1 MEAETCL
8 TSMWVVE
15 SLVGRVVET
24 LAVGVRPDAVSAE
37 DAAEIL
43 AVAGRLKDMCAGIE
57 TLFLARAAESPR
69 FAPSGGESRED
80 KVARATRRTTRAA
93 KRAMATSKAAN
104 ESPTLGDAMRRGD
117 LSERQS
123 EQIADATRHDPAAIP
138 DLIGKAHTEDAK
150 GLADAC
156 ARVKAASEPDPDG
169 QRARIHAKRK
179 LSHWT
184 DADGARCGFWK
195 MTPEAAAE
203 VEHVLDAY
211 TNAEFKRAR
220 AEGRREP
227 FEAYRADGLLR
238 AMRAAA
244 GGSADD
250 VVPVRKELVIR
261 VDHSAFTRGH
271 THPGEVCEIRGL
283 GPVPVSVARE
293 IAADAFLKA
302 LFHDGTEI
310 KLVKH
315 HGRHIPAE
323 LRTALLDKHQVC
335 VDPGCNRCQG
345 LELDHFDPVAQG
357 GETSSRNV
365 GPKCKPGHK
374 AKTRT
379 DNARTR
385 AMKDA
390 GTLPPRPPPRPT
402 RRARAAPNERVSGE
416 PPPDQLVPTAERAPD
431 PPSGVTLFD
440 AAQRDADPTPADAE
454 RAADVHTTWRQVMR
468 DGGPPPDCDPFS
480 DEGVRYR

>member
-1 MEAETCL
+1 MEAGTCL
-8 TSMWVVE
+8 TSIREVE
-15 SLVGRVVET
+15 GLVGRVVEA
-24 LAVGVRPDAVSAE
+24 LAVGVRPDSVSAE
-37 DAAEIL
+37 EAAEML
-43 AVAGRLKDMCAGIE
+43 LVACRLKDMCAGIE
-57 TLFLARAAESPR
+57 TLLLSRAAEAPR

-80 KVARATRRTTRAA
+80 KVARATRRTARAA
-93 KRAMATSKAAN
+93 KRAMATSKVAN

-117 LSERQS
+117 LSEGQA
-123 EQIADATRHDPAAIP
+123 EQIADAAKHDPASISE
-138 DLIGKAHTEDAK
+138 LIGKARSEDAK

-156 ARVKAASEPDPDG
+156 ARVKAASEPDPEEERRRI
-169 QRARIHAKRK
+169 QARRK
-179 LSHWT
+179 VSHWT
-184 DADGARCGFWK
+184 DHDGARCGFWK

-211 TNAEFKRAR
+211 TNAEFRKAR

-227 FEAYRADGLLR
+227 FEAYRADGLVA

-244 GGSADD
+244 AGGDGG
-250 VVPVRKELVIR
+250 VPVRKELVIR

-293 IAADAFLKA
+293 IADDAFLKA

-315 HGRHIPAE
+315 YGRHIPAE

-357 GETSSRNV
+357 GETSDANV
-365 GPKCKPGHK
+365 GPKCKPSHK
-374 AKTRT
+374 AKTRA

-385 AMKDA
+385 EMKDA
-390 GTLPPRPPPRPT
+390 GTLPPRPPRPKK
-402 RRARAAPNERVSGE
+402 RGRAMPNERRS
-416 PPPDQLVPTAERAPD
+416 AD
-431 PPSGVTLFD
+431 PPSDRASRRPSGRPQATELFD
-440 AAQRDADPTPADAE
+440 ADQID
-454 RAADVHTTWRQVMR
+454 TTWRRVMH

-480 DEGVRYR
+480 DEGLRYR

>member
-1 MEAETCL
+1 MEATTRARSLRE
-8 TSMWVVE
+8 VE
-15 SLVGRVVET
+15 ALMARVVGSLAGGIRPDEVSADEAADL
-24 LAVGVRPDAVSAE
+24 LAVLVRV
-37 DAAEIL
+37 
-43 AVAGRLKDMCAGIE
+43 KDMCAGLE
-57 TLFLARAAESPR
+57 SLFLARAAEAPR
-69 FAPSGGESRED
+69 FAPSGGQSRDD
-80 KVARATRRTTRAA
+80 KIARATRRTTRAA
-93 KRAMATSKAAN
+93 KRAMATSKVAN
-104 ESPTLGDAMRRGD
+104 DEPTLGDAMRRGD
-117 LSERQS
+117 VSERQA
-123 EQIADATRHDPAAIP
+123 EQIADAARHDPAAIP
-138 DLIGKAHTEDAK
+138 ELLGKARSEDVK

-156 ARVKAASEPDPDG
+156 ARVKAASEPDPEG
-169 QRARIHAKRK
+169 KHRRIHARRK

-220 AEGRREP
+220 AEGRREL

-244 GGSADD
+244 GGSTDE

-261 VDHSAFTRGH
+261 VDRDAFTRGH

-293 IAADAFLKA
+293 IADDAFLKA
-302 LFHDGTEI
+302 LLHDGTDI

-315 HGRHIPAE
+315 YGRHIPAE

-357 GETSSRNV
+357 GETSSANV
-365 GPKCKPGHK
+365 GPKCKPSHK

-390 GTLPPRPPPRPT
+390 GTLPPRPPPKPARRTKPNDRTTDPPADQPT
-402 RRARAAPNERVSGE
+402 RR
-416 PPPDQLVPTAERAPD
+416 PPPRPTSRVGP
-431 PPSGVTLFD
+431 TLFD
-440 AAQRDADPTPADAE
+440 ADAPSAVTPDN
-454 RAADVHTTWRQVMR
+454 WRQVLH

-480 DEGVRYR
+480 DDGMRYR